1 MNCPFNLI
9 SDDTSPETVCSCQ
22 ATASA
27 VEEKLALSQSE
38 LQQVKASIK
47 QYESLLDSYKIQV
60 REVKIQSMNTVI
72 VHEESDPSLLFFNRC
87 SAGWKNAGRGR

>member
-1 MNCPFNLI
+1 MDSPLNLI
-9 SDDTSPETVCSCQ
+9 INDASSDAVYSCQ

-60 REVKIQSMNTVI
+60 CDAYCNGNTT
-72 VHEESDPSLLFFNRC
+72 DMSL
-87 SAGWKNAGRGR
+87 

>member
-1 MNCPFNLI
+1 M
-9 SDDTSPETVCSCQ
+9 CSCQ

-38 LQQVKASIK
+38 LQQVKASIQ

-60 REVKIQSMNTVI
+60 
-72 VHEESDPSLLFFNRC
+72 
-87 SAGWKNAGRGR
+87 